1 MEKNMVNGEK
11 ILTFVVIN
19 SGMGSKVLK
28 EANKIGVKG
37 GTIFLGKGTVKN
49 SILELLSLDR
59 IKKEIVL
66 MVTKKE
72 LEDKIHEVLTEK
84 FRMNK
89 PNNGIIFSSSL
100 RQVIGT
106 KISKSPVNDIT
117 IGGRSDMEYEVIFT
131 VVERGFGQEVV
142 DAATLAGAQGA
153 TIINARG
160 SGIHEN
166 SMFFAMRIEPE
177 KEIVMIIIEKEKSDG
192 VIKSIEDNINI
203 NEPGKGILFVMDVN
217 KTSGLFESDKNRNF
231 K

>member
-1 MEKNMVNGEK
+1 MEKDIVNKEK
-11 ILTFVVIN
+11 ILTFVVID

-28 EANKIGVKG
+28 EANKIGVQG

-59 IKKEIVL
+59 VKKEIVL
-66 MVTKKE
+66 MVTKKD
-72 LEDKIHEVLTEK
+72 LEDRIHEVLTKK

-89 PNNGIIFSSSL
+89 PNHGIIFSSPL

-117 IGGRSDMEYEVIFT
+117 IGGKSDMEYEVIFT
-131 VVERGFGQEVV
+131 IVERGFGQEVV
-142 DAATLAGAQGA
+142 DAANSAGARGA

-160 SGIHEN
+160 SGVHEN

-177 KEIVMIIIEKEKSDG
+177 KEIVMIIIEKEKSDR
-192 VIKSIEDNINI
+192 VIKSIEENINI

-217 KTSGLFESDKNRNF
+217 KTSGLFKSHED
-231 K
+231 